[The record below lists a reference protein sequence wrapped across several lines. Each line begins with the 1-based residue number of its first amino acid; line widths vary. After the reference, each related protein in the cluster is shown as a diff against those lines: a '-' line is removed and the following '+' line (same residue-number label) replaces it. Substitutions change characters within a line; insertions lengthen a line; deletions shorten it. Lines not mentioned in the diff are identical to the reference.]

1 MLAPKEMKAR
11 LTQVFSEPQATVLT
25 DVVHSSYRDL
35 VHTSD
40 FNELKEIVRDLA
52 AAQKRTELRVEELAA
67 AQHRTELSVEE
78 LAAAQHRTELRV
90 EELAAA
96 QQRTELRVEEL
107 AAAQQRTEETVQHL
121 DRSMQKLS
129 QQVGG
134 LSDRLGGDLEDVAYI
149 VVHDVLGRELGWQV
163 QPLARTWLQWN
174 GAGQEIDLFGQA
186 QDPARPDTTIWIVG
200 EVKFNLTTKEVE
212 RFTRKVAKAR
222 SNLPGEVFPVCF
234 CYRAR
239 PEVQQAVQ
247 AAGMR
252 LVFSYGRMI

>member
-52 AAQKRTELRVEELAA
+52 AAQ
-67 AQHRTELSVEE
+67 
-78 LAAAQHRTELRV
+78 
-90 EELAAA
+90 
-96 QQRTELRVEEL
+96 QRTELRVEEL

-121 DRSMQKLS
+121 DRSLQKLS
-129 QQVGG
+129 RQVGG

-149 VVHDVLGRELGWQV
+149 VVHDVLAREFGWKV
-163 QPLARTWLQWN
+163 QPLARSWQQWN
-174 GAGQEIDLFGQA
+174 GAKEEIDLFGQVY
-186 QDPARPDTTIWIVG
+186 DPARPDLPIWIVG
-200 EVKFNLTTKEVE
+200 EVKFNLTMKEVE
-212 RFTRKVAKAR
+212 RFTRKVARAR
-222 SNLPGEVFPVCF
+222 KNVEGAVVPLCF

-239 PEVQQAVQ
+239 PEVQEAVQ
-247 AAGMR
+247 TAGMR
-252 LVFSYGRMI
+252 LVFSYGRII

>member
-52 AAQKRTELRVEELAA
+52 AAQ
-67 AQHRTELSVEE
+67 
-78 LAAAQHRTELRV
+78 
-90 EELAAA
+90 
-96 QQRTELRVEEL
+96 QRTELRVEEL

-121 DRSMQKLS
+121 DRSLQKLS
-129 QQVGG
+129 RQVGG

-149 VVHDVLGRELGWQV
+149 VVHDVLAREYGWTV
-163 QPLARTWLQWN
+163 QPLARSWQKWN
-174 GAGQEIDLFGQA
+174 GAKEEIDLFGQVY
-186 QDPARPDTTIWIVG
+186 DPARPDLPIWIVG
-200 EVKFNLTTKEVE
+200 EVKFNLTMKEVE
-212 RFTRKVAKAR
+212 RFTRKVARAR
-222 SNLPGEVFPVCF
+222 KNVEGAVVPLCF

-239 PEVQQAVQ
+239 PEVQEAVQ
-247 AAGMR
+247 TAGMR
-252 LVFSYGRMI
+252 LVFSYGRII

>member
-11 LTQVFSEPQATVLT
+11 LTQVFNEPQATVLT
-25 DVVHSSYRDL
+25 DVIHSSYRDL
-35 VHTSD
+35 VHSDD
-40 FNELKEIVRDLA
+40 FNELKEIVRD
-52 AAQKRTELRVEELAA
+52 
-67 AQHRTELSVEE
+67 
-78 LAAAQHRTELRV
+78 
-90 EELAAA
+90 LAAA

-107 AAAQQRTEETVQHL
+107 AAAQQRTENVVERL

-149 VVHDVLGRELGWQV
+149 VVHDVLGRELGWRV
-163 QPLARTWLQWN
+163 QPLSRSTQKWN
-174 GAGQEIDLFGQA
+174 GAEQEIDLFGQVH
-186 QDPARPDTTIWIVG
+186 DPARPDLSIWIVG
-200 EVKFNLTTKEVE
+200 EVKFNLTMKEVE

-222 SNLPGEVFPVCF
+222 RYLAGEVFPVCF

>member
-11 LTQVFSEPQATVLT
+11 LTQVFNDPQATVLT
-25 DVVHSSYRDL
+25 DVIHSSYREL
-35 VHTSD
+35 VHTGD

-52 AAQKRTELRVEELAA
+52 T
-67 AQHRTELSVEE
+67 
-78 LAAAQHRTELRV
+78 
-90 EELAAA
+90 A

-107 AAAQQRTEETVQHL
+107 ATAQKRTEDVVQRL

-174 GAGQEIDLFGQA
+174 GAGQEVDLFGQA
-186 QDPARPDTTIWIVG
+186 QDPARPATTIWIVG
-200 EVKFNLTTKEVE
+200 EVKFNLTQREVE
-212 RFTRKVAKAR
+212 RFVHKVIKAR
-222 SNLPGEVFPVCF
+222 QHLEGEVFPICF

-239 PEVQQAVQ
+239 PEVQQAVH

>member
-11 LTQVFSEPQATVLT
+11 LTQVFNEPQATVLT
-25 DVVHSSYRDL
+25 DVIHSSYRDL
-35 VHTSD
+35 VHSDD
-40 FNELKEIVRDLA
+40 FNELKEIVRD
-52 AAQKRTELRVEELAA
+52 
-67 AQHRTELSVEE
+67 
-78 LAAAQHRTELRV
+78 
-90 EELAAA
+90 LAAA

-107 AAAQQRTEETVQHL
+107 AAAQQRTENVVERL

-129 QQVGG
+129 RQVGG

-149 VVHDVLGRELGWQV
+149 VVHDVLGRELGWRV
-163 QPLARTWLQWN
+163 QPLSRSTQKWN
-174 GAGQEIDLFGQA
+174 GAEQEIDLFGQV
-186 QDPARPDTTIWIVG
+186 QDPARPDLSIWIVG
-200 EVKFNLTTKEVE
+200 EVKFNLTMKEVE

-222 SNLPGEVFPVCF
+222 RYLAGEVFPVCF